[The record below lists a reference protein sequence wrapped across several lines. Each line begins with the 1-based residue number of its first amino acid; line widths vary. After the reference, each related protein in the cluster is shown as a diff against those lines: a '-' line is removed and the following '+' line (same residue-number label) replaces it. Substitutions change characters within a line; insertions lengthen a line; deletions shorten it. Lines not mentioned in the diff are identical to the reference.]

1 MSAPFHADLAEAP
14 VGGAVIW
21 RTAEDG
27 IRLRLGVWS
36 VSSARGTILL
46 LPGRTEYIEKYGR
59 VISELT
65 AGGYA
70 VATIDWRG
78 QGYSDRHASDPVLGH
93 VGAFSDYQLDIAEL
107 VAAASEAELPR
118 PWFML
123 AHSAG
128 GSIGLRAL
136 IEGIVVERAVFSA
149 PMWRILIPKRK
160 LLIAMMAPTLA
171 RATGKSLDYLPG
183 SRANTYATKTG
194 FVENALTSDREYFD
208 YLSRQASAVPE
219 FALGGPSIHW
229 FGEAQAECRR
239 LLRAA
244 RPTLPIHTFL
254 GTREEVVDPSAV
266 WAMHANWPSAKLT
279 VIEDGRHELMMD
291 VSAVRRQFFD
301 GALAF
306 LEA

>member
-14 VGGAVIW
+14 AGGALVW

-27 IRLRLGVWS
+27 VRLRLGVWS
-36 VSSARGTILL
+36 VPSARGTVLL

-65 AGGYA
+65 AAGYA

-78 QGYSDRHASDPVLGH
+78 QGYSDRLASDPALGH

-107 VAAASEAELPR
+107 VAAASKAELPR

-136 IEGIVVERAVFSA
+136 IEGLVVERVVFSA
-149 PMWRILIPKRK
+149 PMWGILIPKSKR
-160 LLIAMMAPTLA
+160 LTARMLPTLA
-171 RATGKSLDYLPG
+171 RVTGKSLDYLPD

-208 YLSRQASAVPE
+208 YLSRQANAVPE

-244 RPTLPIHTFL
+244 RPTLPVHTFL
-254 GTREEVVDPSAV
+254 GTREEVVDSSAV
-266 WAMHANWPSAKLT
+266 QAMHTNWPSAVLT
-279 VIEDGRHELMMD
+279 VIDDGRHELMMD
-291 VSAVRRQFFD
+291 ALAIRRQFFD